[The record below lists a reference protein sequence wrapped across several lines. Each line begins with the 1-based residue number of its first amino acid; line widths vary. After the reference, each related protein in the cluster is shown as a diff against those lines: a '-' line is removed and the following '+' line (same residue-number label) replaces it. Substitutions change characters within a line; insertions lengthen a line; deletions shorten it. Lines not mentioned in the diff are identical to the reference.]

1 MSDTSSEIE
10 EPTFYPTL
18 RKNIVDA
25 VTGIPTRFKVS
36 SKDERRFWK
45 VIDVS
50 VFFRVKGRSKLQGA
64 PVYFYTSPEAYER
77 VQRLKVNGDLKQ
89 KWHARLHQYLAR

>member
-1 MSDTSSEIE
+1 MSTGSLEEVTVFPTEGAYIRDAETGRITS
-10 EPTFYPTL
+10 F
-18 RKNIVDA
+18 IVGS
-25 VTGIPTRFKVS
+25 VHQQ
-36 SKDERRFWK
+36 RFWK

-64 PVYFYTSPEAYER
+64 PVYFYTSPEAYEK
-77 VQRLKVNGDLKQ
+77 VQRLKVNDDLKQ

>member
-1 MSDTSSEIE
+1 MSTGYLEEVTVFPTEGVYIRDAETGRITS
-10 EPTFYPTL
+10 F
-18 RKNIVDA
+18 IVGS
-25 VTGIPTRFKVS
+25 VHQQ
-36 SKDERRFWK
+36 RFWK